1 MDAHETVFLRWLE
14 EYKGLIYKVCRLY
27 ADGPEDREDLLQ
39 EILHQVWIS
48 IPSFKETAKATTW
61 VYRVALNTALS
72 WRRKEGKRPRG
83 RSLVTLEEREDIP
96 ASAANLPEDKEALQA
111 VYACICQLPKADCAL
126 ALMYLNGLKYEE
138 MGEILGM
145 SANNIGVRLNR
156 IRRTLTEMM
165 KGY

>member
-1 MDAHETVFLRWLE
+1 MDARETVFLRWLE
-14 EYKGLIYKVCRLY
+14 EYKGLMYKVCHLY

-39 EILHQVWIS
+39 EILHQVWVS

-72 WRRKEGKRPRG
+72 WRRKEGKRPTG
-83 RSLVTLEEREDIP
+83 RSLVMLEEREDLETSE
-96 ASAANLPEDKEALQA
+96 ATSPEDKEALQA

-138 MGEILGM
+138 MADILGM
-145 SANNIGVRLNR
+145 SVTNIGVKLNR